1 MCGPG
6 ASLERVPWVPRHIV
20 ELGGQD
26 EFYFFM
32 IMLHFNHYRP
42 VHPNLENQ
50 LLELCY
56 TFSRLGWTGLYKI
69 RVFVTSIA
77 AVKFEK

>member
-32 IMLHFNHYRP
+32 IMLHFNHYINTLASNVKNNP
-42 VHPNLENQ
+42 THESKVMPDFYENRHH
-50 LLELCY
+50 
-56 TFSRLGWTGLYKI
+56 T
-69 RVFVTSIA
+69 
-77 AVKFEK
+77 